1 MLDMIMDALLDTVKL
16 LPYLLVTFLVLEF
29 IEHKL
34 SHKNEK
40 LLSNNRKFGE
50 MYVKKEPFK
59 KLAEGVETAKALKL
73 LGEKYNVDL
82 PITNAVCSI
91 LNDNK
96 DPMEVF
102 LSLFSRSTRKEF

>member
-1 MLDMIMDALLDTVKL
+1 MFSE
-16 LPYLLVTFLVLEF
+16 Y
-29 IEHKL
+29 
-34 SHKNEK
+34 
-40 LLSNNRKFGE
+40 SNNRNFGE
-50 MYVKKEPFK
+50 AYVKKAPFK

-82 PITNAVCSI
+82 PITNAVCDI
-91 LNDNK
+91 LNENK